1 MATVGNL
8 FINVKARTAGFSKK
22 MKGVRATIGRLG
34 TRLAKAGKKLA
45 FFGAAMGAVALGAI
59 VLITKKG
66 LAAVDMLG
74 KTADKL
80 GILPK
85 KLQALQLAATS
96 SGVSVET
103 FNMAM
108 QRMVR
113 RVAEAAM
120 GTGEAVKALQEL
132 GLDAKK
138 LSTLPV
144 DEQFKNIAD
153 AMDKVAA
160 QGDRVRLSMRLFDS
174 EGVALVNTMKGGSK
188 ELTKFEKK
196 AERLGLTLEKNQVK
210 TVEKAVTELGFLS
223 AIWQSLGN
231 HLAVNVAPVLINIST
246 VLQDMIVRAGGM
258 NALAQGIVAV
268 IELVAVGAVEALAA
282 LNTAWA
288 NVEAGIIAGA
298 GSIAHA
304 IGTLLGDDF
313 KLIGDS
319 LMVQAEE
326 ILLSAIHF
334 EDNVRR
340 LKQKFKELQFIL
352 KNQTPE
358 LDFDPKGKLEL
369 TAPALKGVI
378 DNLQTAIGAF
388 KVESSVTERQQ
399 AAMISIEK
407 QQLATLK
414 EIKTGVSSSSGVFT

>member
-45 FFGAAMGAVALGAI
+45 LFGAAMGALALGAI

>member
-1 MATVGNL
+1 
-8 FINVKARTAGFSKK
+8 KARTAGFSKK

-45 FFGAAMGAVALGAI
+45 LFGAAMGALALGAI